1 MIPGF
6 CIELDCSESKNPES
20 RIFERGIRTLNHRAT
35 KTRKEPTLLRIMGR
49 SVRMAAVVV
58 IALAGC
64 ASNFATTDWDDDPN
78 TPDAADIMMAQPAA
92 LEANVLVRK
101 RAQIPRQ
108 IDRNIFGAPAL
119 SVDHVAAMSVQN
131 FYCLHKHIR
140 EHAPPP
146 LVQIK

>member
-1 MIPGF
+1 
-6 CIELDCSESKNPES
+6 
-20 RIFERGIRTLNHRAT
+20 
-35 KTRKEPTLLRIMGR
+35 
-49 SVRMAAVVV
+49 MAALIL

-64 ASNFATTDWDDDPN
+64 LSNFATTDWDDDPD

-92 LEANVLVRK
+92 LEANVLLRK

-119 SVDHVAAMSVQN
+119 GVYRVAATSVHN

-140 EHAPPP
+140 ERAPPP
-146 LVQIK
+146 LVQLK